1 MEDIKLETVNKYTV
15 ILHPFLTY
23 DQYID
28 INSLWTKDMKLDPN
42 KVDKEGKPEKPT
54 MGLIGMDLIN
64 QANRMAIGFLVVKI
78 LDSKGAE
85 VKREKN
91 QLPIPAKDAKP
102 VIDEIQRLQKE
113 ASEAFEGEKK

>member
-91 QLPIPAKDAKP
+91 QLPIPSKDAKP

>member
-64 QANRMAIGFLVVKI
+64 QAKRMAIGFLVEKI